1 MVNDMRYKRVV
12 FCSKDGTYR
21 APVAAEI
28 LRKCF
33 DKKYLDKHIAVTGME
48 IAAKGMVV
56 MFQEPVNGKAVAIG
70 KSKGYDLTGYSA
82 SPIEK
87 EDFSIDTLVL
97 VMTEMDKKRVY
108 ASYENAINVYT
119 IKEFVG
125 AAGDIDIPFGRSLAD
140 YGENF
145 NQLERLVEQV
155 AKKIEELN

>member
-1 MVNDMRYKRVV
+1 MV

-28 LRKCF
+28 LKKCF
-33 DKKYLDKHIAVTGME
+33 DKKGHDKHSDIGSVEIAVR
-48 IAAKGMVV
+48 GMVV
-56 MFQEPVNGKAVAIG
+56 MFPEPVNGKAVAIG

-82 SPIEK
+82 SAIEK
-87 EDFSIDTLVL
+87 EDFSIETLVL
-97 VMTEMDKKRVY
+97 VMTEIDKKRVY
-108 ASYENAINVYT
+108 ASFENAINVYT

-145 NQLERLVEQV
+145 NQLEGLVEQV
-155 AKKIEELN
+155 AQKLEELI